1 VESRAPDPELGLIDA
16 AREFVLRPVVVEVR
30 VGEVLFVELLE
41 GEDIEVIA
49 FLDLDVAPVGC
60 LKHMVQS
67 LDISFYFGA
76 GLGNGA
82 SSGVHN

>member
-1 VESRAPDPELGLIDA
+1 
-16 AREFVLRPVVVEVR
+16 
-30 VGEVLFVELLE
+30 
-41 GEDIEVIA
+41 
-49 FLDLDVAPVGC
+49 VGC